1 MSHTHTTSRRRLLQ
15 LGAAAAI
22 SAPAFV
28 RAAKRPELRAGD
40 QKGNLHALLD
50 AAGELKNLDYD
61 IRWTEFPAAAPLA
74 EALNAEAVDL
84 GPIGD
89 APLIFAVAQGVKIR
103 AFAASKSDPYGTAII
118 VKPDSGIASGA
129 QLKGKSIATNRGS
142 IGHYVAL
149 RTLAAA
155 GLKPTDA
162 QFRFLAPPEAKL
174 ALVSGAVDAW
184 ATWEPYTAVAETID
198 GLKVIAS
205 GRGLWSG
212 LGYTAATE
220 TALRD
225 KRDILVDF
233 RSRVARA
240 QQWGIQHP
248 DEYAA
253 TLSRIIGIPLQA
265 ARLSASRRRTHDVK
279 IDAAVVAEQQ
289 KSADFYLESGLLTK
303 RLDVAATSFATI

>member
-1 MSHTHTTSRRRLLQ
+1 MSETRTPTRRRLLA
-15 LGAAAAI
+15 LGAAAALF
-22 SAPAFV
+22 APALV

-50 AAGELKNLDYD
+50 AAGELKDLDYD

-74 EALNAEAVDL
+74 EALNAEAVDI

-89 APLIFAVAQGVKIR
+89 APLIFAVAQGVRIR

-118 VKPDSGIASGA
+118 VKPDSGITGGA
-129 QLKGKSIATNRGS
+129 QLKGRSIATNRGS

-184 ATWEPYTAVAETID
+184 ATC
-198 GLKVIAS
+198 LKVIAS

-225 KRDILVDF
+225 KRDI
-233 RSRVARA
+233 
-240 QQWGIQHP
+240 P
-248 DEYAA
+248 
-253 TLSRIIGIPLQA
+253 
-265 ARLSASRRRTHDVK
+265 
-279 IDAAVVAEQQ
+279 
-289 KSADFYLESGLLTK
+289 
-303 RLDVAATSFATI
+303 ATI